1 MGKVAL
7 AQHLGFT
14 VGAPAVVPRKVP
26 TVNSSRRLPARS
38 WLVPVA
44 VAILVLAATAC
55 GSSSGSTASGPS
67 GSAGG
72 SGGPVTVRLGYFPN
86 ITHAP
91 ALVGVQKGFFKDKL
105 GSLGTLETK
114 TYNAGSDALNA
125 MLADAVDIS
134 YIGPNP
140 SINGYQKSNGEAVRI
155 VAGSTSGGAE
165 FVVKPDI
172 NSAVDLKGKTVASPQ
187 LGNTQDVALRTWLKS
202 QGLNT
207 DTSGGGDVSI
217 KPQDNGDTLNAF
229 KAGDIAGAWV
239 PEPWGTRLVQEGG
252 GKVLVDEKTL
262 WPDGKFVTTN
272 ILVSKKFLDAH
283 PDAVKAILD
292 AHLEAL
298 DYIKSNPDDAQK
310 LANAEIKNVTQKALT
325 DPVIQA
331 SWKNMDFTADPLAST
346 LAKNASDAQAIGQ
359 LKSTDIKNIYDLT
372 LLNQLLQAK
381 NQPPVK
387 GLST

>member
-1 MGKVAL
+1 
-7 AQHLGFT
+7 
-14 VGAPAVVPRKVP
+14 
-26 TVNSSRRLPARS
+26 VNSSRRLPARS

-44 VAILVLAATAC
+44 LATLVLAAAAC
-55 GSSSGSTASGPS
+55 GSKSDSATTSPS

-72 SGGPVTVRLGYFPN
+72 SGAPVAVRLGYFPN

-91 ALVGVQKGFFKDKL
+91 ALVGVQKGYFKDKL
-105 GSLGTLETK
+105 TSLGDTLETK

-125 MLADAVDIS
+125 MLADAVDIT

-140 SINGYQKSNGEAVRI
+140 SINGYQKSNGDAVRI

-172 NSAVDLKGKTVASPQ
+172 NSAADLKGKTVASPQ

-202 QGLNT
+202 QGLST

-272 ILVSKKFLDAH
+272 ILVAKKFLDAH
-283 PDAVKAILD
+283 PDAVKAVLD
-292 AHLEAL
+292 AHLQSL
-298 DYIKSNPDDAQK
+298 DYIKSNPDDSQK
-310 LANAEIKNVTQKALT
+310 LANAEIKNVTQKSL
-325 DPVIQA
+325 DDKVVQA
-331 SWKNMDFTADPLAST
+331 AWKNMDFTADPLAST
-346 LAKNASDAQAIGQ
+346 LAKNASDALAIGQ

-381 NQPPVK
+381 NQPTVK
-387 GLST
+387 GLTT